1 MSPPVSSVHSAN
13 PAVQQFASKI
23 AQSLT
28 ILAQALGSII
38 IPLATVMMIIS
49 ILMFIFGSIFHS
61 SNIRKAGAA
70 GMISVAVGILLYYAI
85 PTIMGILQA
94 MSTPFSK

>member
-1 MSPPVSSVHSAN
+1 MSPPAHSAN
-13 PAVQQFASKI
+13 PAVQEFAAKI

-38 IPLATVMMIIS
+38 IPLATVMMIVS
-49 ILMFIFGSIFHS
+49 IIMFIFGSIFHS
-61 SNIRKAGAA
+61 SNIKKAGAA

-94 MSTPFSK
+94 MSAPFK